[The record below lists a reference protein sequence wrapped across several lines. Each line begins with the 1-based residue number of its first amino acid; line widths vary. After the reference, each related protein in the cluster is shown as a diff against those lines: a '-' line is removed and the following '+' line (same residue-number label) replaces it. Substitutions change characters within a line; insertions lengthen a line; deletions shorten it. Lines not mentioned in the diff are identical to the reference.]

1 MLSVHQ
7 LTCFLAAYEH
17 GSLTRAAEHL
27 GYAQPSVSEQI
38 RALEKTLG
46 VELFRRV
53 GRGVVPPTVGD
64 TLRRQRHLLREPCHP
79 HRAGEFICPY
89 REFVFTLAAQQPIDR
104 PESRVGQRRERDC
117 GR

>member
-38 RALEKTLG
+38 RALEKTLQAT
-46 VELFRRV
+46 FARC
-53 GRGVVPPTVGD
+53 RGSTS
-64 TLRRQRHLLREPCHP
+64 
-79 HRAGEFICPY
+79 
-89 REFVFTLAAQQPIDR
+89 PI
-104 PESRVGQRRERDC
+104 PSSWSKESVK
-117 GR
+117 